1 MRYLLFDADETIWD
15 FKATEDI
22 GLKKV
27 FSLYDID
34 YTEETFNAYME
45 GNILCWREY
54 ENGTLSLDELETKR
68 WKLFFNKIGRNV
80 SASEAAEIFKDTLAH
95 NGILLP
101 GAGEFLESIKEY
113 PKSLVTNGISSI
125 QRQRLRDTG
134 IEHYFEN
141 IFISS
146 EIGYNK
152 PQKELFDYV
161 FKAVGKTNRECI
173 MIGDSEHSDIRGAVN
188 AGMES
193 IYINFSGKKC
203 DIATWSVSSYTELE
217 ALIRRI

>member
-15 FKATEDI
+15 FKATEEI
-22 GLKKV
+22 ALKKI
-27 FSLYDID
+27 FSHYDIE
-34 YTEETFNAYME
+34 YTKDEIDSYME
-45 GNILCWREY
+45 GNLMCWREY
-54 ENGTLSLDELETKR
+54 ENGRLNLDNLEIKR
-68 WKLFFNKIGRNV
+68 WRLFFEKTHRNLP
-80 SASEAAEIFKDTLAH
+80 ADDTALFFKDALAH
-95 NGILLP
+95 NGLLLP
-101 GAGEFLESIKEY
+101 GAEEFLENIKDY

-152 PQKELFDYV
+152 PQKELFDYIL
-161 FKAVGKTNRECI
+161 GKIGRKKEECI
-173 MIGDSEHSDIRGAVN
+173 MIGDSEHSDIQGAVN

-193 IYINFSGKKC
+193 IYINFEGKKSSLS
-203 DIATWSVSSYTELE
+203 TYNVSSYRELE
-217 ALIRRI
+217 DLIGRI